1 MKWLHIWVTLWI
13 VKLLNAIFCEEN
25 LAIKM
30 RIEAKKQDKHQPAL
44 RMLPEEEN
52 LQRSVS
58 TDDIYVVI
66 NLVVVFLVDCW

>member
-1 MKWLHIWVTLWI
+1 
-13 VKLLNAIFCEEN
+13 
-25 LAIKM
+25 M